1 MAKLLNPF
9 IDKILWQSPPRTI
22 GQYQWRAIVYTL
34 PARYGSGLKRF
45 HFQFRR
51 ASAFGSAPELWT
63 DAHDFPGYARYL
75 PNKGLPKEL
84 SSIRERYKDDI
95 NPVMGIMPANK
106 GAQLSFDLAS

>member
-1 MAKLLNPF
+1 MAKSLNPF
-9 IDKILWQSPPRTI
+9 IDKILWQSPARRI

-45 HFQFRR
+45 DFQFRR

-75 PNKGLPKEL
+75 PNNGLPKEL
-84 SSIRERYKDDI
+84 SSLRERYEDDI
-95 NPVMGIMPANK
+95 NPVMGIVPKAK
-106 GAQLSFDLAS
+106 GAQLSLALS